1 MKIVDKNDYVSFD
14 DIKSV
19 EFWVEYPMGRGY
31 GQIDTQSRYRIDI
44 PRRYEYNVVYVNFFE
59 LHGGGEKDCLF
70 SGCINI
76 DDIDRS
82 TDVESLLRKLF
93 VFLKKWH
100 DNDVL
105 NTIIKKNDVLD
116 IIIKRYEFIDKPNI

>member
-1 MKIVDKNDYVSFD
+1 MKIVNKNDYVSFD

-31 GQIDTQSRYRIDI
+31 GQFDTQSRYRINI
-44 PRRYEYNVVYVNFFE
+44 PRRYEHNVVYVDFFE
-59 LHGGGEKDCLF
+59 LYGSGEKDCLF

-82 TDVESLLRKLF
+82 TDVVSLVRKLF
-93 VFLKKWH
+93 VFLKQWH

-105 NTIIKKNDVLD
+105 NIV
-116 IIIKRYEFIDKPNI
+116 IKRYEFIDKPKI